1 MESLTTE
8 PLGKPLV
15 VLYYAT
21 VKKKKTNHIYMNLG
35 NSNPLFKEQLSFFL
49 SVFSLTARRKGII
62 DFKKILVLILP

>member
-1 MESLTTE
+1 
-8 PLGKPLV
+8 
-15 VLYYAT
+15 
-21 VKKKKTNHIYMNLG
+21 MNLG